1 MEDKIKFFDVETGE
15 EIDFYVIEETRINN
29 INYLLVT
36 EDDES
41 NEEAAAYILKDLSP
55 DQEAEAQYVMV
66 EDDGEIEYVSKI
78 FGELLEDVDF
88 DY

>member
-15 EIDFYVIEETRINN
+15 EIEFYVIEETRINN

-41 NEEAAAYILKDLSP
+41 NEEAAAYILKDLSS

-66 EDDGEIEYVSKI
+66 EDDNEIDYVSKI
-78 FGELLEDVDF
+78 FSELLEDVDL

>member
-15 EIDFYVIEETRINN
+15 EIEFYVIEETRINN

-41 NEEAAAYILKDLSP
+41 NEEAAAYILKDLSS

-66 EDDGEIEYVSKI
+66 EDENEIDYVSKI
-78 FGELLEDVDF
+78 FSELLEDVDL